1 MSPLSTDEKG
11 QIAVC
16 KVCVEAIKRGAELY
30 FPTTPVRY
38 DLIMDY
44 QGKLYRAQVKY
55 ADGKC
60 HHATGVIPL
69 HLRKRKGR
77 CYTRDEIDVL
87 LVYIPSI
94 DRVCWFGPE
103 IFDNKM
109 VLHLRLTPA
118 RNNQRSGCL
127 MVQDHLW

>member
-16 KVCVEAIKRGAELY
+16 KVCEVAVKKGAELY

-38 DLIMDY
+38 DLILDY

-55 ADGKC
+55 ADGKP
-60 HHATGVIPL
+60 HHAIGAIPL
-69 HLRKRKGR
+69 YLRKRNRR
-77 CYTRDEIDVL
+77 CYSRDEIDVL
-87 LVYIPSI
+87 LVYIPAL

-109 VLHLRLTPA
+109 VLHLRLAPA
-118 RNNQRSGCL
+118 RNNQQSGCL
-127 MVQDHLW
+127 MVENYFW